1 VGAGELS
8 ALAIMVTGL
17 AIGAFMI
24 GRLLDRVERAI
35 KLIEQGHELMR
46 HEMQRL
52 DERVDETHRML
63 GRLGVIE
70 GGKGGRG

>member
-1 VGAGELS
+1 MGASELS
-8 ALAIMVTGL
+8 ALAVMVTGL
-17 AIGAFMI
+17 AIGALLI

-35 KLIEQGHELMR
+35 KLIEQGHEVVRQEMR
-46 HEMQRL
+46 RL